1 LSCLSAP
8 KVNICLSPD
17 LYPRYADRHGIVVV
31 VDVFRATSAI
41 AAGLYHG
48 LSSIRPIAGLAAFEL
63 YPKNENR
70 IWAAER
76 GGQIVDGFDLGN
88 SPLDMIKRAE
98 LLKGKELVLSTT
110 NGTQA
115 IEAAQKN
122 QGLITGSYVNI
133 SATVNHLIKENK
145 SVLFIC
151 AGWKGRVNLEDSLF
165 CGDASRRLM
174 ESGFELDE
182 DADAV
187 LMCMEISARAQGDR
201 MGYLANSSHRN
212 RLKNLELEEDVAYCL
227 SEDVAPVVAEYRA
240 EGVLVKG

>member
-1 LSCLSAP
+1 M
-8 KVNICLSPD
+8 SPD
-17 LYPRYADRHGIVVV
+17 LYPRYADRHGMVVV

-41 AAGLYHG
+41 AAGLYQG
-48 LSSIRPIAGLAAFEL
+48 LTSIRPIAGLAAFEL

-76 GGQIVDGFDLGN
+76 GGQIVEGFDLGN

-98 LLKGKELVLSTT
+98 FLKGKEFVLSTT

-133 SATVNHLIKENK
+133 TATVNYLIHQNK

-165 CGDASRRLM
+165 CGDASRRLLDN
-174 ESGFELDE
+174 GFELDE

-187 LMCMEISARAQGDR
+187 LMCMEISEKAKGDR
-201 MGYLANSSHRN
+201 MGYLGNSSHRN

-227 SEDVAPVVAEYRA
+227 TEDLAPVVPVYQL
-240 EGVLVKG
+240 GGILVKG

>member
-1 LSCLSAP
+1 M
-8 KVNICLSPD
+8 SPD

-41 AAGLYHG
+41 AAGLHHG
-48 LSSIRPIAGLAAFEL
+48 LESVRPIAGLAAFEL
-63 YPKNENR
+63 YPKNERR

-76 GGQIVDGFDLGN
+76 GGKLVDGFDLGN
-88 SPLDMIKRAE
+88 SPLDIIERSEM
-98 LLKGKELVLSTT
+98 LSGKELVLSTT

-133 SATVNHLIKENK
+133 TAVVNYLIQQKK

-165 CGDASRRLM
+165 CGDAAERLLKQ
-174 ESGFELDE
+174 GFELDE

-187 LMCMEISARAQGDR
+187 LMCLQIAEKARPNR
-201 MGYLANSSHRN
+201 LEYLANSSHRN
-212 RLKNLELEEDVAYCL
+212 RLKNLDLEADIAYCL
-227 SEDVAPVVAEYRA
+227 SEDVAPVLPLYQSDGR
-240 EGVLVKG
+240 LVKG

>member
-1 LSCLSAP
+1 MGAK
-8 KVNICLSPD
+8 KVNICISPD
-17 LYPRYADRHGIVVV
+17 LYPRYSDRHGIVVV

-48 LSSIRPIAGLAAFEL
+48 LSAIRPIAGLAAFEL
-63 YPKNENR
+63 HPKHENR

-76 GGQIVDGFDLGN
+76 GGQVVEGFDLGN
-88 SPLDMIKRAE
+88 SPLEMIKRAD

-115 IEAAQKN
+115 IEAVQKN
-122 QGLITGSYVNI
+122 HGLITGSYVNI
-133 SATVNHLIKENK
+133 SAAIEYLKQQEK

-165 CGDASRRLM
+165 CGDAAMRLL
-174 ESGFELDE
+174 SAGFELDE

-187 LMCMEISARAQGDR
+187 LMCMEISEKAKGDR
-201 MGYLANSSHRN
+201 MGYLSNSSHRN

-227 SEDVAPVVAEYRA
+227 SEDVAPVVPVYQAS
-240 EGVLVKG
+240 GVLVKV

>member
-1 LSCLSAP
+1 MAP

-48 LSSIRPIAGLAAFEL
+48 LSAIRPIAGLAAFEL
-63 YPKNENR
+63 YPKHENR

-76 GGQIVDGFDLGN
+76 GGQIVEGFDLGN
-88 SPLDMIKRAE
+88 SPLEMIERRD
-98 LLKGKELVLSTT
+98 LLVGKELVLSTT

-115 IEAAQKN
+115 IEAAKKEE
-122 QGLITGSYVNI
+122 GLITGSFVNI
-133 SATVNHLIKENK
+133 TSVLNFLIQQQK
-145 SVLFIC
+145 SVLFVC

-165 CGDASRRLM
+165 CGDAAERLLA
-174 ESGFELDE
+174 SGFELDE

-187 LMCMEISARAQGDR
+187 LMCMQISEKARPDR
-201 MGYLANSSHRN
+201 LAYLERSSHRN
-212 RLKNLELEEDVAYCL
+212 RLRNLELELDVAYCL
-227 SEDVAPVVAEYRA
+227 TEDVAPVVPLYQADGR
-240 EGVLVKG
+240 LVRG